1 MNEKIEAIYPI
12 IAQLIADLLPP
23 DFQESFFSIEM
34 IDDVWGEELFYRRDN
49 GRYGYINEGLN
60 SITDKFREL
69 RDLFKT
75 TVGEPFSMSTFRLTS
90 AGKFS
95 IDFGYED
102 VSDFGLA
109 PARREIWIKKYLG
122 ENPQIDWS

>member
-1 MNEKIEAIYPI
+1 MSEQIGDSYPE
-12 IAQLIADLLPP
+12 IAQLITDLLPS
-23 DFQESFFSIEM
+23 DFQEGFFSIEM
-34 IDDVWGEELFYRRDN
+34 IDDVWGEEMFYRRNN

-69 RDLFKT
+69 RDLFKD
-75 TVGEPFSMSTFRLTS
+75 TVGEPFSTSTFRLTS

-102 VSDFGLA
+102 VSDFGMA
-109 PARREIWIKKYLG
+109 SARREIWIKKYLG
-122 ENPQIDWS
+122 DNPQIDWM